1 MVSHT
6 SKNFK
11 SYNISN
17 WISRLQNIKRIR
29 SRATEGLPLYNPEMV
44 HYLRGNAPSQS
55 SAGPLSASSPH
66 GRFRLNTG
74 VASQSSR
81 DDSDSVITSSIASP
95 NIPGSAGSGAFANF
109 DYTETGT
116 RLAFPDFTEFT
127 KELK

>member
-29 SRATEGLPLYNPEMV
+29 SRATESLPLYNAEMV
-44 HYLRGNAPSQS
+44 HYLRGPAAQT

-66 GRFRLNTG
+66 ARFRLGAG

-127 KELK
+127 KEPN